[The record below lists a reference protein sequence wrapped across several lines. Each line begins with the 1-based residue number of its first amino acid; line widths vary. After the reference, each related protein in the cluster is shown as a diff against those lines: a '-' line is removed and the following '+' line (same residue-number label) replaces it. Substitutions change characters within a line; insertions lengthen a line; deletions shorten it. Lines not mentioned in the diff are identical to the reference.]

1 MKYLFIL
8 LDLIRNCRV
17 EFARKLIRFF
27 YFATLFR
34 EHSSLT
40 NRSSSSSQKMTEF
53 KRLPS
58 NVLPVNY
65 VLEFTPNLAEFTFS
79 GRAIIDVNVNEATSQ
94 ILLNS
99 AELHFD
105 KAVFEYANG
114 TKVQTSNVALNEESE
129 LATLTFPQAIN
140 VGAGKLHI
148 DFTGLLNDKLKGFYR
163 SKYRHPNGEERYA
176 ATTQFEAADARR
188 AFPCW
193 DEPAL
198 KATFEIAIVADQSKT
213 VLSNMVSTFLAFPN
227 PQWSIN
233 KIFTYIKASNRRD
246 ARRGNI
252 ETISFRA
259 NTDHVHILG
268 GLRDRRVRF
277 H

>member
-1 MKYLFIL
+1 
-8 LDLIRNCRV
+8 
-17 EFARKLIRFF
+17 
-27 YFATLFR
+27 
-34 EHSSLT
+34 
-40 NRSSSSSQKMTEF
+40 MTEF

-65 VLEFTPNLAEFTFS
+65 ALEFTPNLTEFTFS
-79 GRAIIDVNVNEATSQ
+79 GRAVIDVNVKEATSQ
-94 ILLNS
+94 VLLNS

-114 TKVQTSNVALNEESE
+114 TKVQTTNVALNEESE
-129 LATLTFPQAIN
+129 LATLTFPQALN

-213 VLSNMVSTFLAFPN
+213 VLSNMVSIPLLHLLTAKALNLIRFIPN
-227 PQWSIN
+227 
-233 KIFTYIKASNRRD
+233 KASDRRHTS
-246 ARRGNI
+246 RKHI
-252 ETISFRA
+252 ETLSIRA
-259 NTDHVHILG
+259 NTHHVHILG
-268 GLRDRRVRF
+268 RLCDR
-277 H
+277 